1 MNKLILSEEF
11 LRMQRLAG
19 IITESQFK
27 NMKEA
32 IVNTVSDNLSDIFDE
47 KTKKLKPEVKNN
59 IIKGLDIIKK
69 QFPDLKIIDHFIVGA
84 AVTYQYED
92 GSDIDTTVV
101 LDPTVTK
108 EKSKEGFLFM
118 EGCLSIPSS
127 LSKPTRT
134 IRACKVV
141 VDTDNLGELTFE
153 INPEGDKANE
163 SISKETMMTVIVQ
176 HEIDH
181 LDGFTIKDRVY
192 NTQVVKKVDFGR
204 NEKIVMK
211 SKEGEMVE
219 VKFKNANKL
228 FLQGYEIV

>member
-1 MNKLILSEEF
+1 MKLIVDKGSNGLTTKEFTEYLKTPVLKSEITQSEADE
-11 LRMQRLAG
+11 LRKQLEEGLTEYPGLG
-19 IITESQFK
+19 ISATQ
-27 NMKEA
+27 
-32 IVNTVSDNLSDIFDE
+32 L
-47 KTKKLKPEVKNN
+47 
-59 IIKGLDIIKK
+59 GIKK
-69 QFPDLKIIDHFIVGA
+69 RACYIKFGEEELFLVNPMI
-84 AVTYQYED
+84 
-92 GSDIDTTVV
+92 
-101 LDPTVTK
+101 K

-127 LSKPTRT
+127 LTKPTRT

-141 VDTDNLGELTFE
+141 IDTDNFGELTFE

-211 SKEGEMVE
+211 SKEGELVE

>member
-1 MNKLILSEEF
+1 MKLIVDKGSNGLTTKEFAEYLKTPVLKSE
-11 LRMQRLAG
+11 
-19 IITESQFK
+19 ITQQ
-27 NMKEA
+27 EA
-32 IVNTVSDNLSDIFDE
+32 DE
-47 KTKKLKPEVKNN
+47 LKKQLE
-59 IIKGLDIIKK
+59 KGLTDYPGLGISATQLGIKK
-69 QFPDLKIIDHFIVGA
+69 RACYIKFGEEELFLVNPMI
-84 AVTYQYED
+84 
-92 GSDIDTTVV
+92 
-101 LDPTVTK
+101 K

-127 LSKPTRT
+127 LTKPIRT
-134 IRACKVV
+134 IRASKVIV
-141 VDTDNLGELTFE
+141 QTDNLGELTFE

>member
-1 MNKLILSEEF
+1 MKLIVDKGSNGLTTKEFTEYLKTPVLKSEITQQEADE
-11 LRMQRLAG
+11 LRKQLEQGLTEYPGLG
-19 IITESQFK
+19 ISATQ
-27 NMKEA
+27 
-32 IVNTVSDNLSDIFDE
+32 L
-47 KTKKLKPEVKNN
+47 
-59 IIKGLDIIKK
+59 GIKK
-69 QFPDLKIIDHFIVGA
+69 RACYIKFGDEELFLVNPMI
-84 AVTYQYED
+84 
-92 GSDIDTTVV
+92 
-101 LDPTVTK
+101 K

-127 LSKPTRT
+127 LTKPTRT

-141 VDTDNLGELTFE
+141 IDTDNLGELTFE
-153 INPEGDKANE
+153 INPDGDKANE

-204 NEKIVMK
+204 NERIVMK
-211 SKEGEMVE
+211 SKEGELVE

>member
-1 MNKLILSEEF
+1 MKLIVDKGSNGLTTKEFTEYLKTPVLKSEITQQEADE
-11 LRMQRLAG
+11 LRKQLEQGLTEYPGLG
-19 IITESQFK
+19 ISATQ
-27 NMKEA
+27 
-32 IVNTVSDNLSDIFDE
+32 L
-47 KTKKLKPEVKNN
+47 
-59 IIKGLDIIKK
+59 GIKK
-69 QFPDLKIIDHFIVGA
+69 RACYIKFGDEELFLLNPII
-84 AVTYQYED
+84 
-92 GSDIDTTVV
+92 
-101 LDPTVTK
+101 K

-141 VDTDNLGELTFE
+141 IDTDNLGELTFE
-153 INPEGDKANE
+153 INPEGDKTNE

-181 LDGFTIKDRVY
+181 LDGITIKDRVY

-211 SKEGEMVE
+211 SKEGELVE

>member
-1 MNKLILSEEF
+1 MKLIVDKGSNGLTTKEFTEYLKTPVLKSEITQQEADE
-11 LRMQRLAG
+11 LRMQLTEALIEHPGLG
-19 IITESQFK
+19 ISATQI
-27 NMKEA
+27 
-32 IVNTVSDNLSDIFDE
+32 
-47 KTKKLKPEVKNN
+47 
-59 IIKGLDIIKK
+59 GIKK
-69 QFPDLKIIDHFIVGA
+69 RVCYIQFGDEELFLVNPII
-84 AVTYQYED
+84 
-92 GSDIDTTVV
+92 
-101 LDPTVTK
+101 K

-127 LSKPTRT
+127 LTKPVRT

-163 SISKETMMTVIVQ
+163 QISKETMMTVIVQ

-192 NTQVVKKVDFGR
+192 TTTFVKKQNYGR
-204 NEKIVMK
+204 NDKIVMK

-219 VKFKNANKL
+219 VKYKNANKY
-228 FLQGYEIV
+228 FLEGYEIV

>member
-1 MNKLILSEEF
+1 MKLIVDKGSNGLTTKEF
-11 LRMQRLAG
+11 TEYLKTPCPKTEFKQYEADMLRKQLEQGLTEYPGLG
-19 IITESQFK
+19 ISATQ
-27 NMKEA
+27 
-32 IVNTVSDNLSDIFDE
+32 L
-47 KTKKLKPEVKNN
+47 
-59 IIKGLDIIKK
+59 GIKK
-69 QFPDLKIIDHFIVGA
+69 RACYIKFGDEELFLVNPMV
-84 AVTYQYED
+84 
-92 GSDIDTTVV
+92 
-101 LDPTVTK
+101 K

-141 VDTDNLGELTFE
+141 IDTDNLGELTFE

>member
-1 MNKLILSEEF
+1 MKLIVDKGSNGLTTKEFVEYLKTPVLKSEITQQEADE
-11 LRMQRLAG
+11 LRKQLEQGLREYPGLG
-19 IITESQFK
+19 ISATQLGIKKRACYIKFGEEEDITELFLL
-27 NMKEA
+27 N
-32 IVNTVSDNLSDIFDE
+32 
-47 KTKKLKPEVKNN
+47 P
-59 IIKGLDIIKK
+59 II
-69 QFPDLKIIDHFIVGA
+69 
-84 AVTYQYED
+84 
-92 GSDIDTTVV
+92 
-101 LDPTVTK
+101 K

-127 LSKPTRT
+127 LTKPTRT

>member
-1 MNKLILSEEF
+1 MKLIVDKGSNGLTTKEFAEYLKTPVLKSEITQQEADE
-11 LRMQRLAG
+11 LKKQLEQGLTDYPGLG
-19 IITESQFK
+19 ISATQ
-27 NMKEA
+27 
-32 IVNTVSDNLSDIFDE
+32 L
-47 KTKKLKPEVKNN
+47 
-59 IIKGLDIIKK
+59 GIKK
-69 QFPDLKIIDHFIVGA
+69 RACYIKFGEEELFLVNPMI
-84 AVTYQYED
+84 
-92 GSDIDTTVV
+92 
-101 LDPTVTK
+101 K

-127 LSKPTRT
+127 LTKPIRT
-134 IRACKVV
+134 IRASKVIV
-141 VDTDNLGELTFE
+141 QTDNLGELTFE

>member
-1 MNKLILSEEF
+1 MKLIVDKGSNGLTTKEF
-11 LRMQRLAG
+11 TEYLKTPCPKTEFKQYEADMLRIQLTEALVKHPGLG
-19 IITESQFK
+19 ISATQI
-27 NMKEA
+27 
-32 IVNTVSDNLSDIFDE
+32 
-47 KTKKLKPEVKNN
+47 
-59 IIKGLDIIKK
+59 GIKK
-69 QFPDLKIIDHFIVGA
+69 RACLIKLADEELFLVNPII
-84 AVTYQYED
+84 
-92 GSDIDTTVV
+92 
-101 LDPTVTK
+101 K
-108 EKSKEGFLFM
+108 EKSKEGFLFF
-118 EGCLSIPSS
+118 EGCLSIPSTIQ
-127 LSKPTRT
+127 KPIRT
-134 IRACKVV
+134 IRASKIV

-153 INPEGDKANE
+153 INPEGDEQNK
-163 SISKETMMTVIVQ
+163 SVSKETMMTVVVQ

>member
-1 MNKLILSEEF
+1 MKLIVDKGSNGLTTKEFMEYLKTPVLKSEITQQEADE
-11 LRMQRLAG
+11 LRIQLEQGLTEYPGLG
-19 IITESQFK
+19 ISATQ
-27 NMKEA
+27 
-32 IVNTVSDNLSDIFDE
+32 L
-47 KTKKLKPEVKNN
+47 
-59 IIKGLDIIKK
+59 GIKK
-69 QFPDLKIIDHFIVGA
+69 RACYIKFGEEELFLVNPMI
-84 AVTYQYED
+84 
-92 GSDIDTTVV
+92 
-101 LDPTVTK
+101 K

-127 LSKPTRT
+127 LIKPTRT

-141 VDTDNLGELTFE
+141 IDTDNFGELTFE

-192 NTQVVKKVDFGR
+192 TTQVVKKVDFGR
-204 NEKIVMK
+204 NEKIIMK
-211 SKEGEMVE
+211 SKEGEMIE

>member
-1 MNKLILSEEF
+1 MKLIVDKGSNGLTTKEF
-11 LRMQRLAG
+11 TEYLKTPCPKTEFKQYEADMLRKQLEQGLTDYPGLG
-19 IITESQFK
+19 ISATQ
-27 NMKEA
+27 
-32 IVNTVSDNLSDIFDE
+32 L
-47 KTKKLKPEVKNN
+47 
-59 IIKGLDIIKK
+59 GIKK
-69 QFPDLKIIDHFIVGA
+69 RACYIKFGDEELFLLNPII
-84 AVTYQYED
+84 
-92 GSDIDTTVV
+92 
-101 LDPTVTK
+101 K

-127 LSKPTRT
+127 LTKPTRT

-141 VDTDNLGELTFE
+141 IDTDNLGELTFE

-181 LDGFTIKDRVY
+181 LDGITIKDRVY

-211 SKEGEMVE
+211 SKEGELVE